1 MRRVSRRGVSLLE
14 GLIASMVLLIG
25 LVGVL
30 QGIMVAS
37 RQNSMAGRHTRA
49 SLIAQ
54 ETLSSLRTVGYT
66 RLTGASGLLGNPSW
80 CVATPS
86 AAFQSYT
93 AGLHVVPAGLG
104 SHTACTIDLDTVA
117 AGNPSVR
124 ALTSAY
130 ASTAALGE
138 DDDLFTRAIIFYK
151 NTSST
156 PDLHYVTVVVS
167 WRELAQVRTVT
178 QTAALYDPGQNQT
191 NVEL

>member
-1 MRRVSRRGVSLLE
+1 MSLLE
-14 GLIASMVLLIG
+14 GLISSLVLLTG

-37 RQNSMAGRHTRA
+37 RQNSMAARHTRA

-54 ETLSSLRTVGYT
+54 ETLSSLRTVGYA
-66 RLTGASGLLGNPSW
+66 RLTAPSGVLGNPAW
-80 CVATPS
+80 CLATPS
-86 AAFQSYT
+86 TAFQKYT

-104 SHTACTIDLDTVA
+104 TYTACTVDLDTVA
-117 AGNPSVR
+117 SGNAAVR

-130 ASTAALGE
+130 ASTAATGE
-138 DDDLFTRAIIFYK
+138 DDDLFTRAVIFYK
-151 NTSST
+151 NTSSA

-167 WRELAQVRTVT
+167 WRELTQVRTVT